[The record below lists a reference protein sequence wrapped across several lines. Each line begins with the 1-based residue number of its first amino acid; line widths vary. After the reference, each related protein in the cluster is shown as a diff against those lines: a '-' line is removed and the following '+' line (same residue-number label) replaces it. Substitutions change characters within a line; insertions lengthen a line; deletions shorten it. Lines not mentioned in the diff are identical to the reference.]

1 MLVRD
6 SPVSFL
12 ASDVSVGPSEKAELL
27 SLPSG
32 LSLFLL
38 SLCFGLSFYRYI
50 TENVFLKI
58 KGNNLLKRAFPVK
71 ESGHTTHREVPAG
84 KSRVKAETLSLRLT
98 VSHGPCRVVG
108 CLDCPAHVVTIDL
121 SVVLEASARS

>member
-12 ASDVSVGPSEKAELL
+12 ASDVSAGLSEKAELL

-38 SLCFGLSFYRYI
+38 SPLFWLFI
-50 TENVFLKI
+50 L
-58 KGNNLLKRAFPVK
+58 
-71 ESGHTTHREVPAG
+71 
-84 KSRVKAETLSLRLT
+84 
-98 VSHGPCRVVG
+98 
-108 CLDCPAHVVTIDL
+108 
-121 SVVLEASARS
+121 